1 MAVLNQSN
9 LIFESL
15 ALQRATLLADQRHS
29 AAQLVSAHINIT
41 LRGSQVLMPRKLTN
55 HSSADAIVG
64 EFGDGAIAAALI
76 GRIDW

>member
-1 MAVLNQSN
+1 MHLSSCPIYGVHFCAN
-9 LIFESL
+9 
-15 ALQRATLLADQRHS
+15 
-29 AAQLVSAHINIT
+29 INIT

-55 HSSADAIVG
+55 NSSADAIVG